1 MRVGFLTVYYKKRQK
16 VFSAAEIADVLE
28 ESVEN
33 IQKIYEEVIKRL
45 GRPVTGALE
54 LFLQSMRIKKMQ
66 ESNSPTFL

>member
-1 MRVGFLTVYYKKRQK
+1 M
-16 VFSAAEIADVLE
+16 
-28 ESVEN
+28 EN